1 MRAAAAGHEPR
12 SAVSGGFKAGQEPRH
27 AAGSGGGGG
36 GATPRTAAGDF
47 RLLVDASMSGGGGL
61 RGEECGECEMS
72 SVIRAPRRDEIS
84 RRVWRVRDERA
95 YAVQSR
101 ETRGSCAPQYAEA

>member
-72 SVIRAPRRDEIS
+72 SVIRAPS
-84 RRVWRVRDERA
+84 R
-95 YAVQSR
+95 
-101 ETRGSCAPQYAEA
+101 